1 MYIMV
6 HTELFYFIR
15 TGDFQSVPSFLKENL
30 LYTLSILLLAMII
43 QNAFTIIPLLGL
55 ITVNVALF
63 GFFNGFL
70 WSWFTSIIAAI
81 IIFMSVRYC
90 FQDWVLKK
98 INPALVTKVE
108 QAGFMYVIQGRI
120 FPFVPTSLVNII
132 AGLSSIR
139 FMHFLLG
146 TIIGNFVYFFVL
158 SLIPFG
164 ILSVN
169 LNKYVLGGII
179 LLTVLVFYVYKR
191 KKHTLTVINQQK
203 ENEAERNF

>member
-15 TGDFQSVPSFLKENL
+15 TGDFQAVPSFFKENL

-43 QNAFTIIPLLGL
+43 QNAFTIIPLLAL
-55 ITVNVALF
+55 ITINVALF

-70 WSWFTSIIAAI
+70 WSWFTSVIAAI
-81 IIFMSVRYC
+81 IIFIGVRYC

-98 INPALVTKVE
+98 MNPALVAKIE
-108 QAGFMYVIQGRI
+108 QAGFIYVIQGRI
-120 FPFVPTSLVNII
+120 FPFVPTSLVNIV

-139 FMHFLLG
+139 FTHFLLG

-164 ILSVN
+164 VLSVN
-169 LNKYVLGGII
+169 LNKYVLGGIV
-179 LLTVLVFYVYKR
+179 LLVLLVFYVYRK
-191 KKHTLTVINQQK
+191 KKHTLTVVNQQK

>member
-1 MYIMV
+1 
-6 HTELFYFIR
+6 
-15 TGDFQSVPSFLKENL
+15 
-30 LYTLSILLLAMII
+30 MII

-55 ITVNVALF
+55 ITINVALF

-139 FMHFLLG
+139 FTHFLLG
-146 TIIGNFVYFFVL
+146 TIIGNFVYFFFCAITH
-158 SLIPFG
+158 SIW
-164 ILSVN
+164 N
-169 LNKYVLGGII
+169 LVG
-179 LLTVLVFYVYKR
+179 
-191 KKHTLTVINQQK
+191 
-203 ENEAERNF
+203 ES

>member
-1 MYIMV
+1 MYILV
-6 HTELFYFIR
+6 DTELFYFIR
-15 TGDFQSVPSFLKENL
+15 TGDFQAVPSFLKENL

-43 QNAFTIIPLLGL
+43 QNAFTIIPLLAL
-55 ITVNVALF
+55 ITINVALF

-81 IIFMSVRYC
+81 IIFISVRYC

-98 INPALVTKVE
+98 MNPALVAKIE
-108 QAGFMYVIQGRI
+108 QAGFIYVLHGRI
-120 FPFVPTSLVNII
+120 FPFVPTSLVNIV

-139 FMHFLLG
+139 FTHFLLG

-164 ILSVN
+164 VLSVN
-169 LNKYVLGGII
+169 LNKYVLGGIV
-179 LLTVLVFYVYKR
+179 LLTLLAFYVYRK
-191 KKHTLTVINQQK
+191 KKHTLTVVNQQK